1 MQPIKNNRMGLVF
14 FFCGYM
20 IIGGLFIMNLFV
32 GVVIDNFNKIK
43 EENERGSAFVTEAQR
58 EWIQVQKMGQALTLK
73 KLMKTP
79 EGLRKYIFDFISLS

>member
-1 MQPIKNNRMGLVF
+1 MYLGIDSAGVDKEPIKNNRIGLVF

-43 EENERGSAFVTEAQR
+43 KQNESGSNMFITEQQR
-58 EWIQVQKMGQALTLK
+58 EWINVQHMGQ
-73 KLMKTP
+73 KL
-79 EGLRKYIFDFISLS
+79 

>member
-1 MQPIKNNRMGLVF
+1 MMTTEGWQDQMYLGIDSVGVDLQPIKNNRIGLVF

-43 EENERGSAFVTEAQR
+43 EQNESGGSMYITESQK
-58 EWIQVQKMGQALTLK
+58 EWI
-73 KLMKTP
+73 
-79 EGLRKYIFDFISLS
+79 